1 MKKFN
6 ILKSLAVL
14 ALAFS
19 CTPQEF
25 EEITSLELKRCLEP
39 QNLSLKIDPA
49 TGEDAIFSW
58 DVNKDADAYN
68 LVIYTDEAMTAK
80 AKDLEVL
87 AAEVPYTIHLTAD
100 QEYWFKVRAYRLEE
114 PDAET
119 GVALAKEDT
128 YSNWAVYDGSEKT
141 YAVKDNLF
149 MEVTARTAN
158 SVSFAWSKDVTDYKD
173 VTKIVASPVKGG
185 DKVTKDL
192 SAAEINAAAATVDG
206 LAASTEYQFV
216 LYYMSAS
223 RGAVDTWTLAEA
235 GSKTVITNEA
245 ELKAA
250 VLGGDYYLSYSDAPI
265 SMGTAKP
272 TGSLSI
278 VGELG
283 PNGEKPTV
291 VGMIELAAGLADNAT
306 LHFENIKFD
315 GNAGSRIVNH
325 TGGALNVA
333 SIKFVN
339 CEITNFLA
347 GFFYGNANDLIK
359 IGEFTFDTCD
369 MYGIPGSG
377 GDAFDIRKTSEVETV
392 RFVNNTMQDGIR
404 TLFRIDASDEIKI
417 GTIDFENNTVK
428 NIATIDDGNNRGIFA
443 VRVAHNMILKS
454 NIFLWEDGGK
464 AADSADADK
473 AQLFQ
478 NNAGTVEPTFTAAE
492 NNYSYANGKDFFT
505 KISAQVAGV
514 KVLNEDPCYNS
525 KGNFFQLANEDLI
538 KAKAGASKWWIS
550 YVEKTEDLTQ
560 NVLAGAHTWNLQD
573 ATLFAGEV
581 KNSRVR
587 DELLLV
593 GTEATPLNADGAINF
608 LGASALTRKGV
619 PTEGYAAFKVNT
631 PGSVDLELANG
642 GASSIVVA
650 LQDDNGFN
658 VIGGAM
664 ATSNAGV
671 QKVVIPA
678 VSGEGMVYLYS
689 TGAISLKKLAW
700 SLDVL
705 AGNKVLATPKPVAEP
720 VTLTEGDATE
730 VVFTWEA
737 IDNAANYVPVFN
749 KKSYPAQTELS
760 FTVAAEDIAT
770 LKAGLYGFSVQA
782 KPREDDIYYVDS
794 EKGSASIAIQ
804 PKGGAGEM
812 VEVTWSWDFSAADWQ
827 EQFAALGA
835 ANTDITN
842 WNLTYDNLTIFSTAK
857 SKYNTTFFQWGGKGS
872 LTDRYLKFTAPEQG
886 TLKVWAS
893 NTGSSEDLTRMVTVN
908 QNGEET
914 SIAGGVP
921 SNGAPAECEF
931 SVMAGDVYIYAT
943 GNALRFYKVEFT
955 FTTGGKQVIEKD
967 WNFSAADWQEQF
979 AALGGANTDI
989 TNWNLTYDDITIVS
1003 TAKSKYNTTFFQWG
1017 GKGSLTD
1024 RYIKYTA
1031 PEQGTIKV
1039 YASNT
1044 GSSEDLT
1051 RMVTVNQNGEETSV
1065 AGGVPSNGD
1074 PAECEFSVM
1083 AGDVYIYCTGNALRF
1098 YRITYTNQ

>member
-192 SAAEINAAAATVDG
+192 STAEINAAAATVDG

-235 GSKTVITNEA
+235 GSKTVISTEA

-250 VLGGDYYLSYSDAPI
+250 VLDGDYYLSYSDAPI

-454 NIFLWEDGGK
+454 NVFLWEDGGK

-664 ATSNAGV
+664 ATANAGV

-737 IDNAANYVPVFN
+737 IDNAASYVPVFN

-931 SVMAGDVYIYAT
+931 SVMAGDVYIYAS

-967 WNFSAADWQEQF
+967 WDFSAADWQEQF